1 MDRICFERLKRFAIT
16 RFVPSTWSLS
26 LSPPLFLSPYFPL
39 FEIEETSIRVT
50 TNPLPRIRNHPLL
63 TLLPAI
69 RPIVL
74 PAVRTGSAHVVKLL
88 EADVPRQPLGRVAA
102 AVDGDAGVAEL
113 LDVVGGGAGNHE
125 AAPLVA
131 RAAVHFDRA
140 LDVGEAGSAG
150 GFAPLCVFGV
160 LVGLVGLGRGGEG
173 GRLTSP
179 GSARVRIAARRVRRR
194 RVRVWNLILVMM
206 IGFGGGG
213 WWWWC

>member
-88 EADVPRQPLGRVAA
+88 EANVPRQPLRRVAA
-102 AVDGDAGVAEL
+102 PIDADNRVSEL
-113 LDVVGGGAGNHE
+113 FGGIGGGAGDHE
-125 AAPLVA
+125 TRGAVA
-131 RAAVHFDRA
+131 RAAEQFDCA
-140 LDVGEAGSAG
+140 LDVRGAFLAG
-150 GFAPLCVFGV
+150 GFAPLWF
-160 LVGLVGLGRGGEG
+160 LW
-173 GRLTSP
+173 RL
-179 GSARVRIAARRVRRR
+179 A
-194 RVRVWNLILVMM
+194 L
-206 IGFGGGG
+206 
-213 WWWWC
+213 